1 LRTGYFQCFECFKTY
16 QVIYNL
22 WEKPPRICPCDKKTK
37 DIKRIPEEDY
47 DIGYRNMP
55 KPKSY
60 NYEKSEEED

>member
-1 LRTGYFQCFECFKTY
+1 M
-16 QVIYNL
+16 YNL